1 MLSYMLYGLI
11 GCAALLQVENK
22 PTDDSSS
29 VEVSVPTQFGII
41 DTDSCDQTGI
51 GSTVCNM
58 VFYDHN
64 KDVWQLYDHEGKVIV
79 LDFSTV
85 WCGPCQAAGHH
96 AQPIQD
102 SYAGNVEFVTI
113 LVEGATGDPPTEAEI
128 QEWVTVHS
136 ITTSPVLFG
145 DRTVMD
151 QTGENGYLVGGF
163 PTYVFIDRQLKI
175 HSGIVGFNDEYIRTV
190 IERLL

>member
-1 MLSYMLYGLI
+1 
-11 GCAALLQVENK
+11 
-22 PTDDSSS
+22 
-29 VEVSVPTQFGII
+29 
-41 DTDSCDQTGI
+41 
-51 GSTVCNM
+51 M

-85 WCGPCQAAGHH
+85 WCGPCQVAGHH

-128 QEWVTVHS
+128 QEWVTVHN

-190 IERLL
+190 IEGLL